1 MKVVV
6 LGGYGHYGRYV
17 ARQLAERD
25 IVTTLVVAGR
35 SLEKAQAQADLLGA
49 KAVAGRVDLFEKADV
64 PEAVRGA
71 DLVVNATGPDHLT
84 VIPALRLA
92 IAAGADYCDL
102 NISWRATEEAL
113 AMSQDAAAA
122 GITAITGIGAFPG
135 LFSLLAMQGVG
146 RFDQV
151 KTLRLGYCMSVQAAF
166 GDSLG
171 GAPAH
176 TSHQEIGAALAAVIH
191 GFSGTARQFVDGRYA
206 DLPAFGPAY
215 KIPLLSGGAIE
226 VHTQGSAEPI
236 TLPESIPG
244 IEEVT
249 MGAGFY
255 PPQVN
260 DLIKRHIDAH
270 FPGEEEA
277 VAAAVRKELAGD
289 PERWTA
295 EAREDVTKGE
305 SVCLEGIKDGRPAR
319 CLVEPNWNGEAFAED
334 ASGDVVTGGP
344 LLVASLKLLGGEIG
358 AKGGFAP
365 ETCFSPGSFFEDLRR
380 EVNLFTERDGALVT
394 EKFEFLG

>member
-49 KAVAGRVDLFEKADV
+49 KAVAARIDLFEKADV
-64 PEAVRGA
+64 PDAVRGA
-71 DLVVNATGPDHLT
+71 DLIVNAAGPDHLT
-84 VIPALRLA
+84 VVPALRLA

-102 NISWRATEEAL
+102 NISWLATEEAL
-113 AMSQDAAAA
+113 AMSQDAQAA

-135 LFSLLAMQGVG
+135 LFNLLAMQGVN

-151 KTLRLGYCMSVQAAF
+151 KAVRIGYCMSVQAAF
-166 GDSLG
+166 GDPNG
-171 GAPAH
+171 GAVAP
-176 TSHQEIGAALAAVIH
+176 TSQQGIGAALAAVIH
-191 GFSGTARQFVDGRYA
+191 GFSGTVRQFVDGRYV

-215 KIPLLSGGAIE
+215 KLPLLGGGAIE

-260 DLIKRHIDAH
+260 TLIKRHIDALG
-270 FPGEEEA
+270 PGEEEA
-277 VAAAVRKELAGD
+277 VVAVVRKDLAGHPD
-289 PERWTA
+289 RWTA
-295 EAREDVTKGE
+295 EVRDDVTKGE
-305 SVCLEGIKDGRPAR
+305 SVCLEGIKDGRSAR

-344 LLVASLKLLGGEIG
+344 LLVASLKLLGGEIA
-358 AKGGFAP
+358 AKGAFAP
-365 ETCFSPGSFFEDLRR
+365 EKCFSPEPFFEGLRR
-380 EVNLFTERDGALVT
+380 EVNLFTKRDGALVT
-394 EKFEFLG
+394 EKFEFLS

>member
-6 LGGYGHYGRYV
+6 LGGYGHYGRFI
-17 ARQLAERD
+17 ARKLAERD

-49 KAVAGRVDLFEKADV
+49 KAVARRVDLFEGTEV
-64 PEAVRGA
+64 PQALRDT
-71 DLVVNATGPDHLT
+71 DLIVNAAGPDHLT
-84 VIPALRLA
+84 AIPALRLA
-92 IAAGADYCDL
+92 ITAGANYCDL
-102 NISWRATEEAL
+102 NISWQATVEAL
-113 AMSQDAAAA
+113 AMSQDAQAA
-122 GITAITGIGAFPG
+122 GITAIIGIGAFPG

-151 KTLRLGYCMSVQAAF
+151 KALRVGYCMSVQAAF
-166 GDSLG
+166 GDPNG
-171 GAPAH
+171 GAAAH
-176 TSHQEIGAALAAVIH
+176 AAQQGIGAALAAIIH
-191 GFSGTARQFVDGRYA
+191 GFTGTARQFVDGRCT
-206 DLPAFGPAY
+206 DLTAFGPAY
-215 KIPLLSGGAIE
+215 KLPLLGGGTIE

-260 DLIKRHIDAH
+260 ALIKRHIEALG
-270 FPGEEEA
+270 PGEEEA
-277 VAAAVRKELAGD
+277 VATAVRKDLAANPD
-289 PERWTA
+289 HWTA
-295 EAREDVTKGE
+295 EVRDDVTKGE

-344 LLVASLKLLGGEIG
+344 LLVASLKLLGGEIT
-358 AKGGFAP
+358 AKGVFAP
-365 ETCFSPGSFFEDLRR
+365 EQCFAPGSFFEDLRR
-380 EVNLFTERDGALVT
+380 EVNLFTKRDGALVT
-394 EKFEFLG
+394 EKFEFLS

>member
-35 SLEKAQAQADLLGA
+35 SLEKARAQADLLGA
-49 KAVAGRVDLFEKADV
+49 KAVAGRVDLFEGAEV
-64 PEAVRGA
+64 PQALRDT
-71 DLVVNATGPDHLT
+71 DLIVNAAGPDHLT
-84 VIPALRLA
+84 AIPALRLA
-92 IAAGADYCDL
+92 IAAGANYCDL
-102 NISWRATEEAL
+102 NISWQATIEAL
-113 AMSQDAAAA
+113 AMSQDAQAA

-135 LFSLLAMQGVG
+135 LFNLLAMQGVN

-151 KTLRLGYCMSVQAAF
+151 KAVRIGYCMSVQAAF
-166 GDSLG
+166 GDPNG
-171 GAPAH
+171 GAVAP
-176 TSHQEIGAALAAVIH
+176 TSQQGIGAALAAVIH
-191 GFSGTARQFVDGRYA
+191 GFSGTVRQFVDGRYV

-215 KIPLLSGGAIE
+215 KLPLLGGGAIE

-260 DLIKRHIDAH
+260 TLIKRHIDALG
-270 FPGEEEA
+270 PGEEEA
-277 VAAAVRKELAGD
+277 VVAVVRKDLAGHPD
-289 PERWTA
+289 RWTA
-295 EAREDVTKGE
+295 EVRDDVTKGE
-305 SVCLEGIKDGRPAR
+305 SVCLEGIKDGRSAR

-344 LLVASLKLLGGEIG
+344 LLVASLKLLGGEIA
-358 AKGGFAP
+358 AKGAFAP
-365 ETCFSPGSFFEDLRR
+365 EKCFSPEPFFEGLRR
-380 EVNLFTERDGALVT
+380 EVNLFTKRDGALVT
-394 EKFEFLG
+394 EKFEFLS

>member
-6 LGGYGHYGRYV
+6 LGGYGHYGRYI
-17 ARQLAERD
+17 AQKLAERN
-25 IVTTLVVAGR
+25 IVTTLVIAGR
-35 SLEKAQAQADLLGA
+35 SFEKAQAQAERLGD
-49 KAVAGRVDLFEKADV
+49 KAVAVRVDLFGEAKV
-64 PEAVRGA
+64 PDALRGA
-71 DLVVNATGPDHLT
+71 NLIVNAAGPDHLT
-84 VIPALRLA
+84 AVPGLRLA

-113 AMSQDAAAA
+113 AMDRDAEGA

-135 LFSLLAMQGVG
+135 LFGLLAMHGVG
-146 RFDQV
+146 RFDRV
-151 KTLRLGYCMSVQAAF
+151 KAVRIGYCMSVQAAF
-166 GDSLG
+166 GDPNSDQPLQHG
-171 GAPAH
+171 
-176 TSHQEIGAALAAVIH
+176 IGSALAAVIH
-191 GFSGTARQFVDGRYA
+191 GFCGTARQFVGGRHV

-215 KIPLLSGGAIE
+215 TLPLLGGGAIE

-236 TLPESIPG
+236 TLPANIPG

-260 DLIKRHIDAH
+260 NLIKRHLDALG
-270 FPGEEEA
+270 PGQEEA
-277 VAAAVRKELAGD
+277 VVAAVRKDLAAD

-295 EAREDVTKGE
+295 ELREDVTKGE
-305 SVCLEGIKDGRPAR
+305 SVCLEGVMNGRQAR

-344 LLVASLKLLGGEIG
+344 LLVASLQLMGGKIA
-358 AKGGFAP
+358 AKGVFAP
-365 ETCFSPGSFFEDLRR
+365 ETCFAPETFLEDLRR

-394 EKFEFLG
+394 EAFEFLD

>member
-6 LGGYGHYGRYV
+6 LGGYGHYGRYI
-17 ARQLAERD
+17 ARKLAERS
-25 IVTTLVVAGR
+25 VVSTLVVAGR
-35 SLEKAQAQADLLGA
+35 SLEKAQAQAGLLGA
-49 KAVAGRVDLFEKADV
+49 KAVAARIDLFEKADV
-64 PEAVRGA
+64 PDAVRGA
-71 DLVVNATGPDHLT
+71 NLIVNAAGPDHLT
-84 VIPALRLA
+84 VVPALRLA

-102 NISWRATEEAL
+102 NISWLATEAAL
-113 AMSQDAAAA
+113 AMRQDAQAA

-151 KTLRLGYCMSVQAAF
+151 KALRIGYCMSVQAAF
-166 GDSLG
+166 GDPNG
-171 GAPAH
+171 GTAAH
-176 TSHQEIGAALAAVIH
+176 TAQPGMGAALATVIH
-191 GFSGTARQFVDGRYA
+191 GFSGTARQFVDGRHA

-215 KIPLLSGGAIE
+215 KLPLVGGGAIE

-260 DLIKRHIDAH
+260 ALIKRHIDALD
-270 FPGEEEA
+270 PGEEEA
-277 VAAAVRKELAGD
+277 VVAAVRKDLAAD
-289 PERWTA
+289 PDRWTA
-295 EAREDVTKGE
+295 ELRDDVTKGE
-305 SVCLEGIKDGRPAR
+305 SVYLEGIKDGRPAR

-344 LLVASLKLLGGEIG
+344 LLVASLKLLRGEVAG
-358 AKGGFAP
+358 KGIFAP
-365 ETCFSPGSFFEDLRR
+365 EACFSPGPFFEDLRR

-394 EKFEFLG
+394 EEFEFLS

>member
-6 LGGYGHYGRYV
+6 LGGYGHYGRYI
-17 ARQLAERD
+17 ARKLAERD

-49 KAVAGRVDLFEKADV
+49 KAVAARVDLFEEADV
-64 PEAVRGA
+64 PDTVRGA
-71 DLVVNATGPDHLT
+71 NLIVNAAGPDHLT
-84 VIPALRLA
+84 AIPALRLA

-102 NISWRATEEAL
+102 SISWRATEEAL
-113 AMSQDAAAA
+113 AMSQDAQAA

-135 LFSLLAMQGVG
+135 LFNLLAMQGVN

-151 KTLRLGYCMSVQAAF
+151 KAVRIGYCMSVQAAF
-166 GDSLG
+166 GDPNG
-171 GAPAH
+171 GAVAP
-176 TSHQEIGAALAAVIH
+176 TSQQGIGAALAAVIH
-191 GFSGTARQFVDGRYA
+191 GFSGTVRQFVDGRYV

-215 KIPLLSGGAIE
+215 KLPLLGGGTIE

-260 DLIKRHIDAH
+260 TLIKRHIDALG
-270 FPGEEEA
+270 PGEEEA
-277 VAAAVRKELAGD
+277 VVAVVRKDLAGHPD
-289 PERWTA
+289 RWTA
-295 EAREDVTKGE
+295 EVRDDVTKGE
-305 SVCLEGIKDGRPAR
+305 SVCLEGIKDGRSAR

-344 LLVASLKLLGGEIG
+344 LLVASLKLLGGEIA
-358 AKGGFAP
+358 AKGAFAP
-365 ETCFSPGSFFEDLRR
+365 EKCFSPEPFFEGLRR
-380 EVNLFTERDGALVT
+380 EVNLFTKRDGALVT
-394 EKFEFLG
+394 EKFEFLS

>member
-6 LGGYGHYGRYV
+6 LGGYGHYGRYI
-17 ARQLAERD
+17 ARKLAERGV
-25 IVTTLVVAGR
+25 VTTLVVAGR

-49 KAVAGRVDLFEKADV
+49 KAVAARIDLFEKADV
-64 PEAVRGA
+64 PDAVRGA
-71 DLVVNATGPDHLT
+71 DLIVNAAGPDHLT
-84 VIPALRLA
+84 VVPALRLA

-102 NISWRATEEAL
+102 NISWQATEEAL
-113 AMSQDAAAA
+113 AMSQDAQAA

-151 KTLRLGYCMSVQAAF
+151 KALRIGYCMSVQAAF
-166 GDSLG
+166 GDPNG
-171 GAPAH
+171 GTAAH
-176 TSHQEIGAALAAVIH
+176 TAQPGMGAALATVIH
-191 GFSGTARQFVDGRYA
+191 GFSGTARQFVDGRHA

-215 KIPLLSGGAIE
+215 QLPLVGGGAIE

-260 DLIKRHIDAH
+260 ALIKRHIDALD
-270 FPGEEEA
+270 PGEEEA
-277 VAAAVRKELAGD
+277 VVAAVRKDLAAD
-289 PERWTA
+289 PDRWTA
-295 EAREDVTKGE
+295 EVRDDVTKGE
-305 SVCLEGIKDGRPAR
+305 SVYLEGIKDGRPAR

-344 LLVASLKLLGGEIG
+344 LLVASLKLLGGEVA
-358 AKGGFAP
+358 AKGIFAP
-365 ETCFSPGSFFEDLRR
+365 ETRLSPGPFFADLRR

-394 EKFEFLG
+394 EEFEFLS

>member
-6 LGGYGHYGRYV
+6 LGGYGHYGRYI
-17 ARQLAERD
+17 AQKLAERN
-25 IVTTLVVAGR
+25 IVTTLVIAGR
-35 SLEKAQAQADLLGA
+35 SFEKAQVQAERLGD
-49 KAVAGRVDLFEKADV
+49 KAVAVRVDLFGEPKV
-64 PEAVRGA
+64 PDALRGA
-71 DLVVNATGPDHLT
+71 NLIVNAAGPDHLT
-84 VIPALRLA
+84 AVPGLRLA
-92 IAAGADYCDL
+92 IVAGADYCDL

-113 AMSQDAAAA
+113 AMNRDAEGA

-135 LFSLLAMQGVG
+135 LFSLLAMHGVR
-146 RFDQV
+146 RFDRV
-151 KTLRLGYCMSVQAAF
+151 TAVRIGYCMSVQAAF
-166 GDSLG
+166 GDPHSDQSVQHG
-171 GAPAH
+171 
-176 TSHQEIGAALAAVIH
+176 IGSALAAVIH
-191 GFSGTARQFVDGRYA
+191 GFSGTARRFVDGRHV
-206 DLPAFGPAY
+206 DQPAYGPAY
-215 KIPLLSGGAIE
+215 TLPLLGGSAIE

-236 TLPESIPG
+236 TLPANIPG

-260 DLIKRHIDAH
+260 DLIKRHIDALG
-270 FPGEEEA
+270 PGQEEA
-277 VAAAVRKELAGD
+277 VVAAVRKDLAAD

-295 EAREDVTKGE
+295 ELREDVTKGE
-305 SVCLEGIKDGRPAR
+305 SVCLEGVKDGRRAR

-344 LLVASLKLLGGEIG
+344 LLVASLKLLGGKIA
-358 AKGGFAP
+358 AKGVFAP

-394 EKFEFLG
+394 EAFEFLD

>member
-6 LGGYGHYGRYV
+6 LGGYGHYGRYI
-17 ARQLAERD
+17 ARKLAERD

-35 SLEKAQAQADLLGA
+35 SLEKAQALADSLGT
-49 KAVAGRVDLFEKADV
+49 KAVAARVDLFEKADI
-64 PEAVRGA
+64 PDAVRGA
-71 DLVVNATGPDHLT
+71 NLIVNAAGPDHLT

-102 NISWRATEEAL
+102 NISWRATVEAL
-113 AMSQDAAAA
+113 AMSQDAQSA

-135 LFSLLAMQGVG
+135 LFSLLAMQGVK

-151 KTLRLGYCMSVQAAF
+151 KALRIGYCMSVQAAF
-166 GDSLG
+166 GDPNG
-171 GAPAH
+171 GAGAH
-176 TSHQEIGAALAAVIH
+176 TAQRGMGAALAAVVH
-191 GFSGTARQFVDGRYA
+191 GFSGTVRQFVDGRYA
-206 DLPAFGPAY
+206 DLPAFGQAY
-215 KIPLLSGGAIE
+215 KLPLLGGGTIE

-236 TLPESIPG
+236 TLPKSIPG

-260 DLIKRHIDAH
+260 ALIKRHIDA
-270 FPGEEEA
+270 FGSGEEED
-277 VAAAVRKELAGD
+277 VIAAVRKDLATNPD
-289 PERWTA
+289 RWTA
-295 EAREDVTKGE
+295 EVRDDVTKGE

-344 LLVASLKLLGGEIG
+344 LLVASLKLLGGEIVT
-358 AKGGFAP
+358 KGVFAP
-365 ETCFSPGSFFEDLRR
+365 EKCFSPGTFFEDLRL
-380 EVNLFTERDGALVT
+380 EVNLFSERDGALVT
-394 EKFEFLG
+394 EEFEFLS